1 MFSTLAGQ
9 GLNLAKFLLGAENA
23 DELSLGYHGFYH
35 AAAWLWLTAVQ
46 CVNLCPCLWSAPQ
59 KLG

>member
-35 AAAWLWLTAVQ
+35 AAAWL
-46 CVNLCPCLWSAPQ
+46 
-59 KLG
+59 